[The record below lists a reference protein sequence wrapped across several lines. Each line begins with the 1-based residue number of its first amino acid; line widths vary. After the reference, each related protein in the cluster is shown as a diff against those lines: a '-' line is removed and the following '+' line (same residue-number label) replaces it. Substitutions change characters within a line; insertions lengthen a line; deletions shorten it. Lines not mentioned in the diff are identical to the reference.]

1 PIHPHTP
8 RCITVREA
16 ARLHSYPDWFRF
28 HATKWHGF
36 RQIGNS
42 VPPLLA
48 EAVAGEILAVVGT
61 SLIVSTEAPQ
71 VGDASLLTMDMSNA
85 ASRYGVPSNVI
96 PRRKR
101 SDAVAY
107 A

>member
-1 PIHPHTP
+1 
-8 RCITVREA
+8 
-16 ARLHSYPDWFRF
+16 
-28 HATKWHGF
+28 
-36 RQIGNS
+36 

-48 EAVAGEILAVVGT
+48 KAVAREILAT
-61 SLIVSTEAPQ
+61 ARSSFIVSTEAPQ
-71 VGDASLLTMDMSNA
+71 LGDASLLTMDMSEA

-101 SDAVAY
+101 SDEVAY